1 MSRSGG
7 LKPKAVAGGPS
18 VTKFTQRSC
27 TGIKP
32 SGKPNAA
39 VKKIDA
45 TSPIFD
51 DIIYLSHQKLGYV
64 TTVTNFKYVHLSI
77 STLFVQIS

>member
-1 MSRSGG
+1 MISISGG

-18 VTKFTQRSC
+18 VTKLTHNSC

-32 SGKPNAA
+32 SGMPKAA

-45 TSPIFD
+45 TSPIFEE
-51 DIIYLSHQKLGYV
+51 IIYLKAPD
-64 TTVTNFKYVHLSI
+64 KPE
-77 STLFVQIS
+77 